1 MKAFKIVL
9 ILFLVQVVCQQSWA
23 QLLKKQNTQNS
34 HLIQPSNKATNNK
47 PEKLIDRLEKEL
59 NLDESQS
66 KQINQMIEQRAEK
79 IEKIKLNHDHINQ
92 KIIDLNA
99 INADFESK
107 LKQILSHQQ
116 FFKYEHQ
123 IKN

>member
-1 MKAFKIVL
+1 MKALKIVL
-9 ILFLVQVVCQQSWA
+9 LMLLVQLFCEQTLA
-23 QLLKKQNTQNS
+23 QKIKKQNTQNS
-34 HLIQPSNKATNNK
+34 HLTKPVNKTHNNK

-59 NLDESQS
+59 NLDETQS

-99 INADFESK
+99 VNADFESK
-107 LKQILSHQQ
+107 LKQILSPKQ
-116 FFKYEHQ
+116 FLKYEHH